1 MPIVTTKYRLQP
13 FRLPKQA
20 LFAPKQTLSE
30 VPITI
35 VDITPE
41 EELEGFKGLD
51 MEERTL
57 YSFDS
62 IQFLDGEID
71 NVSSG
76 LEQLELEAKD
86 HAKKI
91 AWNIAAT
98 MQLEE
103 DMEKAEH
110 DVNALKVFICFLLAL
125 VALALVL
132 A

>member
-1 MPIVTTKYRLQP
+1 MQP
-13 FRLPKQA
+13 FKLPKQA
-20 LFAPKQTLSE
+20 LFAPKQVISE

-62 IQFLDGEID
+62 IQFLDGELD

-76 LEQLELEAKD
+76 LEQLELEVQD

-103 DMEKAEH
+103 DMEKVENDIKA
-110 DVNALKVFICFLLAL
+110 VKVFICFLLAVLAL
-125 VALALVL
+125 VALLV
-132 A
+132 

>member
-20 LFAPKQTLSE
+20 LFAPKQALSE

-35 VDITPE
+35 VDVTPE

-51 MEERTL
+51 IEERTL

-62 IQFLDGEID
+62 IQFLDGELD
-71 NVSSG
+71 NISAG
-76 LEQLELEAKD
+76 LEQLELEVQD
-86 HAKKI
+86 HAKKV

-103 DMEKAEH
+103 DMEKVES
-110 DVNALKVFICFLLAL
+110 DVKALKAFIAFL
-125 VALALVL
+125 VALLGL
-132 A
+132 AVWLG

>member
-20 LFAPKQTLSE
+20 LFAPKQALSE

-35 VDITPE
+35 VDVTPE

-57 YSFDS
+57 YTFDS
-62 IQFLDGEID
+62 VQFLDGELD
-71 NVSSG
+71 NVSAG
-76 LEQLELEAKD
+76 LEQMEVEVQD
-86 HAKKI
+86 HAKKV

-103 DMEKAEH
+103 DMEKVES
-110 DVNALKVFICFLLAL
+110 DVKAVKVFICFLLAL

-132 A
+132 V